1 MTSMYYRKEV
11 DRLLSTGISN
21 KMSEFLATPL
31 LKGFSLGAGLIIAI
45 GAQNAFVLRQGL
57 KRLHVFATA
66 SVCTLCDAILIL
78 LGVNGLGTLI
88 ASFPALNA
96 VTTWGGV
103 LFLLVYGLRAFKG
116 AIAPAPLEDYGVADQ
131 SESLYGT
138 VLTALALSLLN
149 PHVYLDTVVLLG
161 SVGAQYPAN
170 SRIYFAAGAM
180 LASAIWFFSLSYGAA
195 WLMPLFK
202 RRMAWRVLD
211 GIVGCIMWV
220 IAASLAWSAV

>member
-1 MTSMYYRKEV
+1 
-11 DRLLSTGISN
+11 
-21 KMSEFLATPL
+21 MSEFIVLPL

-57 KRLHVFATA
+57 KRLHVLATA
-66 SVCTLCDAILIL
+66 SVCTLCDAVLIL

-88 ASFPALNA
+88 AGFPALNA
-96 VTTWGGV
+96 VTTWGGA
-103 LFLLVYGLRAFKG
+103 LFLLVYGLRAFRK
-116 AIAPAPLEDYGVADQ
+116 AIAPATLEAAGVADPPA
-131 SESLYGT
+131 SLYGT

-180 LASAIWFFSLSYGAA
+180 LASATWFFSLSYGASR
-195 WLMPLFK
+195 LTPLFK
-202 RRMAWRVLD
+202 RRVAWRVLD
-211 GIVGCIMWV
+211 VTIGCIMWM
-220 IAASLAWSAV
+220 IAALLAWSAV